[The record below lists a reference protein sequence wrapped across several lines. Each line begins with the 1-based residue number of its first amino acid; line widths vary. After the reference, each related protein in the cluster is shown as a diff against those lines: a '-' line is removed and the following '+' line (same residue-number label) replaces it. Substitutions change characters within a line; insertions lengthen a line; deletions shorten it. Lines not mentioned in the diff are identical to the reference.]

1 MNTKKQPDETPEEK
15 PEEKLSIDV
24 KFGKVTYISQ
34 EKGAFVQ
41 LLTGETQ
48 EVFVPKE
55 VLDVSQNVSVDSMVQ
70 ITKHG
75 DEVVDIK
82 SV

>member
-1 MNTKKQPDETPEEK
+1 LRSGGYYRTEMPAALRPEI
-15 PEEKLSIDV
+15 LFSN
-24 KFGKVTYISQ
+24 KVNYTSQ
-34 EKGAFVQ
+34 EKGAFAQ

-82 SV
+82 SVQ

>member
-1 MNTKKQPDETPEEK
+1 MDDTEKK
-15 PEEKLSIDV
+15 PEENSNAQLEVDV

-34 EKGAFVQ
+34 EKGALVQ

-70 ITKHG
+70 ITKQG

-82 SV
+82 SVQ